1 MIYVGIDVASD
12 KHDFV
17 IMNSDNIFY
26 TKHSIT
32 IPNTID
38 GYKKLHNSIQEF
50 CGANKDFKV
59 RIGLE
64 STSIYQNNLLDYLLL
79 INNYEVMLLN
89 PLLTHLH
96 KKSKKVHN
104 AKNDNLDSKAICE
117 YISDPKNTFTPYTL
131 ISYHTQAL
139 KSLSRERF
147 KLVEQLRKDKLK
159 IYNLIVQIFPELLNL
174 FTNIYQG
181 SIKDIMIR
189 YGNPK
194 SISKARLSTLESMIN
209 GKCKT
214 TASTLQ
220 LAAKNSVGNNSSYLS
235 LNLRLAY
242 RFLDET
248 IKMIKEYDELIKYHV
263 DLLNT
268 PILTIPGIGYT
279 TAGLFLGEIGDINN
293 YKSVDHLISFSGLD
307 IIVYESGKYKS
318 KNESISKKGS
328 KYLRYALYQVAKV
341 IWRFDSQFSD
351 YYNKKKL
358 ENKHFYVVLGHIEKK
373 LIRVIYSVLKN
384 NKPYYIPQK

>member
-1 MIYVGIDVASD
+1 MIYVGIDVASE

-17 IMNSDNIFY
+17 LMNSDNIFY

-32 IPNTID
+32 ISNTIE
-38 GYKKLHNSIQEF
+38 GYKKLHNTIQEF

-64 STSIYQNNLLDYLLL
+64 STSIYQNNLLDYLLF
-79 INNYEVMLLN
+79 NNYEVMLLN

-96 KKSKKVHN
+96 KKSKKVHT

-117 YISDPKNTFTPYTL
+117 YISDPKITFTPYTL

-159 IYNLIVQIFPELLNL
+159 IYNLIVQIFPELLKL
-174 FTNIYQG
+174 FTNVYQG

-194 SISKARLSTLESMIN
+194 SISNAHLSTLESMIH
-209 GKCKT
+209 GHCKT
-214 TASTLQ
+214 NASALQ
-220 LAAKNSVGNNSSYLS
+220 LAAKNSIGNNSSYLS

-248 IKMIKEYDELIKYHV
+248 IKMINQYDELIKYHV

-268 PILTIPGIGYT
+268 PILTIPGMGYT

-293 YKSVDHLISFSGLD
+293 YKNADHIVSFSGLD
-307 IIVYESGKYKS
+307 IKVYESGKYSS

-328 KYLRYALYQVAKV
+328 KYLRYALYQVAKT
-341 IWRFDSQFSD
+341 IWRFDPQFSN
-351 YYNKKKL
+351 YYNKKKS
-358 ENKHFYVVLGHIEKK
+358 ENKHFYVILGHIEKK
-373 LIRVIYSVLKN
+373 VIKVIYSVLKN

>member
-1 MIYVGIDVASD
+1 MIYVGIDVASE

-17 IMNSDNIFY
+17 IMNSDNKFY
-26 TKHSIT
+26 TKNSIT
-32 IPNTID
+32 IPNTIE

-64 STSIYQNNLLDYLLL
+64 STSIYQNNLLDYLFF
-79 INNYEVMLLN
+79 NNYEVMILN
-89 PLLTHLH
+89 PVLTHLH
-96 KKSKKVHN
+96 KKSKKVHT

-147 KLVEQLRKDKLK
+147 KLIEQLRKDKLK
-159 IYNLIVQIFPELLNL
+159 IYNLIVQIFPELLKL
-174 FTNIYQG
+174 FSNIYKG
-181 SIKDIMIR
+181 SIKDIMVR
-189 YGNPK
+189 YENPK
-194 SISKARLSTLESMIN
+194 SISKAHLSTLESMIS
-209 GKCKT
+209 GKCRT
-214 TASTLQ
+214 TASALQ

-248 IKMIKEYDELIKYHV
+248 VKMIKEYDELIRYHV

-268 PILTIPGIGYT
+268 PILTIPGMGYT
-279 TAGLFLGEIGDINN
+279 TAGLILGEIGDINN
-293 YKSVDHLISFSGLD
+293 FKTAEQIISFSGLD
-307 IIVYESGKYKS
+307 IKVYKS
-318 KNESISKKGS
+318 GNYILKNETISKKGS
-328 KYLRYALYQVAKV
+328 KYLRYALYQVAKA

-351 YYNKKKL
+351 YYDKKKS
-358 ENKHFYVVLGHIEKK
+358 ENKHFYVILGHIEKK
-373 LIRVIYSVLKN
+373 VIKVIYSVLKN